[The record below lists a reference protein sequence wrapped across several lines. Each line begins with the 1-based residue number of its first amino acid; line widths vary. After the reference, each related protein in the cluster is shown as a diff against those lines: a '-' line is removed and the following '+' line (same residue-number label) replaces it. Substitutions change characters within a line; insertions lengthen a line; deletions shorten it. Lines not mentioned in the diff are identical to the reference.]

1 MGRRRKELKADDF
14 YNWWLQ
20 KYHNTT
26 VQEIMEKE
34 PELCATPE
42 WYKKYA
48 VTQEQHD
55 EWYEWAIQTIMKHYH
70 WSRKMAIR
78 QFCFP
83 YLNVAPTINKPTK
96 D

>member
-1 MGRRRKELKADDF
+1 MARKRKELNAADF

-34 PELCATPE
+34 PELAKTPD

-55 EWYEWAIQTIMKHYH
+55 EWLEWAIQTIMNHYN
-70 WSRKMAIR
+70 WKRDRARKE
-78 QFCFP
+78 FCFS
-83 YLNVAPTINKPTK
+83 YLNIAPSVKTET